1 MDGRGGK
8 IRGGGFLALQPGFQL
23 VAEKHEFSNSL
34 ENPELLASWW
44 NRHWTSLEQLHVD
57 GREVCSLLRAAL
69 EIGAT
74 NWGVCILAQP
84 IGLEIG

>member
-1 MDGRGGK
+1 MDGGGRK
-8 IRGGGFLALQPGFQL
+8 IRGGGFLALQSDFKL
-23 VAEKHEFSNSL
+23 VAEKHELSNSL

-44 NRHWTSLEQLHVD
+44 NRHWTSLELLHVD

-74 NWGVCILAQP
+74 NWRVCVLAQP
-84 IGLEIG
+84 IGLESG